1 MLGNRLGEWMKTYGF
16 LLTALALFV
25 SAPALAQ
32 AQAAPEG
39 TPANA
44 RPIVLHAARLFDV
57 ESGKIVTPG
66 EVLVEGDRIKAAGA
80 SVEHPAGAQVIDL
93 GDTTLMPG
101 LIDAH
106 VHLFLHPGTAEDL
119 QTVVESVPERTIQ
132 ATLSAK
138 ADLMAGF
145 TSERDMGTEG
155 AGPADTAVK
164 RAIDEGLIPG
174 PRLRISGMAISILGG
189 HEDAIGFNPEQHVL
203 GNADYANDAEQIVET
218 IREQHKEGSTFV
230 KVYETGRDQM
240 VPAGSAPCLGDPVC
254 ALNQLGP
261 QQGDPEFWEFHT
273 PYQYTEDQLKAAVA
287 EAARLDTNVGVHD
300 QGEPGA
306 LFAVKAGVASI
317 DHATQLSDVTM
328 QLMKEKH
335 IPAVPTFT
343 IFEYFADHAPTPE
356 AAAHEHAMLDYKIH
370 EFKRQVAA
378 GIPFAVGSDV
388 GPFPHGTQAREFELM
403 VKYGMTPAGV
413 LQADYL
419 NGAKILT
426 WQNEVGQLRPGYYAD
441 VIAVPGNPLE
451 DITAVE
457 HVQFVMKGGVVYKEQ
472 GVASRE

>member
-1 MLGNRLGEWMKTYGF
+1 MKTYGF
-16 LLTALALFV
+16 LLTALALV
-25 SAPALAQ
+25 ASAPARAQ
-32 AQAAPEG
+32 APAAEG
-39 TPANA
+39 APVNA

-57 ESGKIVTPG
+57 ETGRIVTPG
-66 EVLVEGDRIKAAGA
+66 EVLVEGDRIGA
-80 SVEHPAGAQVIDL
+80 VGSSVEHPPGAQVIDL

-119 QTVVESVPERTIQ
+119 QTVEESVPERTIQ

-189 HEDAIGFNPEQHVL
+189 HEDAIGFNPAQHVL

-230 KVYETGRDQM
+230 KVYETGRDEM
-240 VPAGSAPCLGDPVC
+240 VPAGSAPCLANPVC
-254 ALNQLGP
+254 AQNHLGP

-273 PYQYTEDQLKAAVA
+273 PYQYTEDQLKAAVT

-300 QGEPGA
+300 QGEPAA
-306 LFAVKAGVASI
+306 LFAAEAGVASI
-317 DHATQLSDVTM
+317 DHATQLSDETM
-328 QLMKEKH
+328 ALMKEKH

-343 IFEYFADHAPTPE
+343 IFEYFADHAPTPQ
-356 AAAHEHAMLDYKIH
+356 AAAREHAMLDYKIH

-403 VKYGMTPAGV
+403 LKYGMTPVEV
-413 LQADYL
+413 LRADYL
-419 NGAKILT
+419 NGARILT
-426 WQNEVGQLRPGYYAD
+426 WQNEVGQLKPGYYAD
-441 VIAVPGNPLE
+441 IIAVPGNPLE

-457 HVQFVMKGGVVYKEQ
+457 HVQFVMKGGVVYRSQ
-472 GVASRE
+472 